1 MVEFAFVLPVTLLL
15 MLGIF
20 EFGRAFV
27 FGVAVQNGAREAARL
42 AATADYDGNVSDAT
56 VLGRVVNASVPAL
69 LGCAPTTSTQV
80 CGGGTW
86 NLAISVSGG
95 GGGGETYSSVA
106 AARAGGKL
114 AGSQVTI
121 TARGS
126 VALLPGLNTGMPGLT
141 LPTITVQGQS
151 AMVVL

>member
-15 MLGIF
+15 MLGVF

-27 FGVAVQNGAREAARL
+27 FGVALQNGAREAARL

-95 GGGGETYSSVA
+95 GETYSSVA